1 MCQFTT
7 NYCLGRQGRWRR
19 RMDNKEGGFR
29 RGPSV
34 QISGGVT
41 NVGMYRSRGTQRTT
55 ANEGP
60 SRLVSP
66 RAERKERAAACAD
79 AVHAAS
85 DLGGGG
91 GGGGGV
97 IPLGKR

>member
-41 NVGMYRSRGTQRTT
+41 NVGMYRSRKGQQPAKDPR
-55 ANEGP
+55 ALY
-60 SRLVSP
+60 RLVQ
-66 RAERKERAAACAD
+66 RGKERAAACAD